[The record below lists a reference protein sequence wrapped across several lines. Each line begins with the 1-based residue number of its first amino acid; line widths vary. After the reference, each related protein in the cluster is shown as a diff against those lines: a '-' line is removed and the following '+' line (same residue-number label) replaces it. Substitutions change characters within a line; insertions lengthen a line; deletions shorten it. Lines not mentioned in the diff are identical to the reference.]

1 MPDQRV
7 GGPVAVA
14 ADFSCR
20 VFDPCLD
27 GGIRGRGMTYEN
39 QTYGPRLTDMVV
51 DGRFTGNRLE
61 SDKLT
66 ATAGDGSLQ
75 ASGYVSLAAA
85 DGYPMN
91 ISAKLDNARLARS
104 DNIGARATG
113 TLKLEKVAGQAA
125 LTAGGL
131 RLPAT
136 RHLVGSEGAAAVPV
150 RPGGGL
156 PPTEA
161 PRRQLGVS

>member
-27 GGIRGRGMTYEN
+27 GVFRGRGMTYEN
-39 QTYGPRLTDMVV
+39 QTYGTRLTDMVV

-61 SDKLT
+61 IAKLT

-75 ASGYVSLAAA
+75 ARGY
-85 DGYPMN
+85 
-91 ISAKLDNARLARS
+91 R
-104 DNIGARATG
+104 
-113 TLKLEKVAGQAA
+113 
-125 LTAGGL
+125 
-131 RLPAT
+131 
-136 RHLVGSEGAAAVPV
+136 
-150 RPGGGL
+150 
-156 PPTEA
+156 TEA
-161 PRRQLGVS
+161 RRVGRACVSPCRYRGSPHHYKKKKTKKHKKNQK

>member
-1 MPDQRV
+1 
-7 GGPVAVA
+7 
-14 ADFSCR
+14 
-20 VFDPCLD
+20 
-27 GGIRGRGMTYEN
+27 
-39 QTYGPRLTDMVV
+39 MVV

-61 SDKLT
+61 IDKLT

-91 ISAKLDNARLARS
+91 ISAKLDNARLARR

-125 LTAGGL
+125 RLAGDWRPPENRKSGVTGQ
-131 RLPAT
+131 RGD
-136 RHLVGSEGAAAVPV
+136 VGVN
-150 RPGGGL
+150 RGGRG
-156 PPTEA
+156 T
-161 PRRQLGVS
+161 

>member
-27 GGIRGRGMTYEN
+27 GVIRGRGMTYEN
-39 QTYGPRLTDMVV
+39 QTYGTRLTDMVV

-61 SDKLT
+61 IDKLT
-66 ATAGDGSLQ
+66 ATAGDGSLP

-91 ISAKLDNARLARS
+91 CSAQLDNARPARRANNATS
-104 DNIGARATG
+104 ATG
-113 TLKLEKVAGQAA
+113 HTG
-125 LTAGGL
+125 
-131 RLPAT
+131 
-136 RHLVGSEGAAAVPV
+136 
-150 RPGGGL
+150 
-156 PPTEA
+156 TEA
-161 PRRQLGVS
+161 WGKEVARTG

>member
-1 MPDQRV
+1 MIRRPPRSTRTDTLFPYTTLFRS
-7 GGPVAVA
+7 VAVA

-27 GGIRGRGMTYEN
+27 GVIRGRGMTYEN
-39 QTYGPRLTDMVV
+39 QTYGTRLTDMVV

-61 SDKLT
+61 IDKLT

-104 DNIGARATG
+104 R
-113 TLKLEKVAGQAA
+113 
-125 LTAGGL
+125 
-131 RLPAT
+131 
-136 RHLVGSEGAAAVPV
+136 
-150 RPGGGL
+150 
-156 PPTEA
+156 
-161 PRRQLGVS
+161 